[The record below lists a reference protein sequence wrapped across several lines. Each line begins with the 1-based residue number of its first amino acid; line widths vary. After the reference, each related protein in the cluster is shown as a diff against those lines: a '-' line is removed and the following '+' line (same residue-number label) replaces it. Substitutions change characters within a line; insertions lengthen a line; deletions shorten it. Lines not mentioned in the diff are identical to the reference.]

1 MSIVTIAATEDP
13 HAERWQQW
21 RLAYTDSSR
30 KTAVRARILFTVILS
45 VLAIVVGLQVL
56 SS

>member
-1 MSIVTIAATEDP
+1 MTIATTEDP
-13 HAERWQQW
+13 EAERWRQW

-30 KTAVRARILFTVILS
+30 KTAARARIVFTVILS
-45 VLAIVVGLQVL
+45 VLAIVLGLQIV